1 MRRLVFLLCV
11 VFLVFPFSAFAQ
23 QDLPPVNPAAV
34 SGDINIAGS
43 SILVPTTNNLV
54 TRFSLEGYSGTVLV
68 DSIGTDAAIQQLCD
82 GTTDIVLADRQIMPQ
97 EVDACTAVGRPPIAF
112 RVATTGVIVTVAR
125 QNTYATNVTT
135 AELQQIFSSAL
146 SWSDVRPDWPGDP
159 ISRFVPSADSNQVN
173 LFSQVVFAGNSSL
186 LTTSVGTQFVADAN
200 ERVQNI
206 TVSPTAIGFFEA
218 NFALLNSNLM
228 TGVAIDGIT
237 PDFNTIVDASYPLS
251 RPLLLY
257 TTSDAFSNR
266 TQVSSFLN
274 YYLTNVAVEADSAGL
289 LPAPPTALDIA
300 KSRWIA
306 ASGQTAQ
313 PTAVVV
319 QPQPTEVVVVDPVA
333 MTATALANVIEAV
346 EVTATP
352 DTGPTPVFQPEVQ
365 NILIQARLD
374 LEVTAQEAIGSER
387 PVGWSGSLDIE
398 DPELPLLTRLDLELL
413 AAQIYGIDDRPTDWF
428 GAVSSTHEAISRD
441 IRHDLEILA
450 DDIFGDNARPA
461 EWAGSDPIYR
471 CDRATQALASLLE
484 ENGLYTLT
492 ANPLS
497 PEFCRQVEIEISRFV
512 EVNLLNTA
520 VRVNQ
525 EGVSIPAEV
534 TIETT
539 IAVGFY
545 NTSASQRAGVIPVG
559 TGITPLGRSYLGFSN
574 MTLVQGEGF
583 ILFVEWQNT
592 SLTQAE
598 WRSLPDVTE
607 LQFETAC
614 STVWCQGN

>member
-1 MRRLVFLLCV
+1 ME
-11 VFLVFPFSAFAQ
+11 PK
-23 QDLPPVNPAAV
+23 
-34 SGDINIAGS
+34 
-43 SILVPTTNNLV
+43 
-54 TRFSLEGYSGTVLV
+54 
-68 DSIGTDAAIQQLCD
+68 
-82 GTTDIVLADRQIMPQ
+82 
-97 EVDACTAVGRPPIAF
+97 
-112 RVATTGVIVTVAR
+112 
-125 QNTYATNVTT
+125 
-135 AELQQIFSSAL
+135 
-146 SWSDVRPDWPGDP
+146 
-159 ISRFVPSADSNQVN
+159 
-173 LFSQVVFAGNSSL
+173 
-186 LTTSVGTQFVADAN
+186 ADAN

-218 NFALLNSNLM
+218 NFALLNNNLM
-228 TGVAIDGIT
+228 TGVAIDGIA
-237 PDFNTIVDASYPLS
+237 PDFNTVVDASYPLS

-257 TTSDAFSNR
+257 TTSQAFTER
-266 TQVSSFLN
+266 PQVASFLN

-306 ASGQTAQ
+306 ASGQTAP

-319 QPQPTEVVVVDPVA
+319 APQPTEIIVLDPVSA
-333 MTATALANVIEAV
+333 TATALAIVIEEV
-346 EVTATP
+346 EVIATP
-352 DTGPTPVFQPEVQ
+352 DAGPTPVFQPEVQ

-374 LEVTAQEAIGSER
+374 LELTAQEAIGAER

-398 DPELPLLTRLDLELL
+398 NPQLPLLTRLDLELL
-413 AAQIYGIDDRPTDWF
+413 AAQIYGIDDRPDDWF

-441 IRHDLEILA
+441 IRHDLEIMA
-450 DDIFGDNARPA
+450 NDIFGDTRPV

-497 PEFCRQVEIEISRFV
+497 PEFCRQVEIEVSRFV
-512 EVNLLNTA
+512 EVNLLNTDL
-520 VRVNQ
+520 RIDQ

-598 WRSLPDVTE
+598 WRSLPNVAD
-607 LQFETAC
+607 LDFETAC